1 MKKLIIT
8 ILALATIALADKPIC
23 TEVYNTDEFVEFSC
37 EGGDVKS
44 ANMLVAKDLAYIVY
58 EGYYINGTRFVK
70 KDFRRERTEKGV
82 TWSRHTHIDKY
93 GVKSVD
99 KDCVHWYSTES
110 IYSLYKNVYCVF
122 R

>member
-8 ILALATIALADKPIC
+8 ILALAAIALAAKPIC
-23 TEVYNTDEFVEFSC
+23 TELYNTDEFVEFSC

-44 ANMLVAKDLAYIVY
+44 AKMLVAKNLDYIVY
-58 EGYYINGTRFVK
+58 EGDYINGTHFMK
-70 KDFRRERTEKGV
+70 KDFRRERTEKGI
-82 TWSRHTHIDKY
+82 TWSLHTHIDKY

-99 KDCVHWYSTES
+99 MNGVHWYSTKS